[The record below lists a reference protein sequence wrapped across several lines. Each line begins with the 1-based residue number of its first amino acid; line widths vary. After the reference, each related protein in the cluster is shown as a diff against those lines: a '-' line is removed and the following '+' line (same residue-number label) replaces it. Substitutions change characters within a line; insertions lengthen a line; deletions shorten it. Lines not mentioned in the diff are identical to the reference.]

1 MRQGPICSLSSGH
14 WLIFLARELFGFDLT
29 RDAKWPNHCTNN
41 NLSYNRIRKYG
52 KRRWKVKR
60 THSSTSQIKLL
71 GKAKIYYEGMM
82 MKDPFLKI
90 WDHGVLNQISNR
102 VEVSA
107 TNRISSCPSPPS
119 PPFGSI
125 RVAHYHHSDA
135 KCCSPLE
142 KRKPQEDEQ
151 RVCVLKCNVRE
162 PQ

>member
-1 MRQGPICSLSSGH
+1 
-14 WLIFLARELFGFDLT
+14 
-29 RDAKWPNHCTNN
+29 
-41 NLSYNRIRKYG
+41 
-52 KRRWKVKR
+52 
-60 THSSTSQIKLL
+60 
-71 GKAKIYYEGMM
+71 

-107 TNRISSCPSPPS
+107 TNRISSCPSPPP

-151 RVCVLKCNVRE
+151 RVCVFWNAMCVNPNNCGEIFQFYTSDSSLY
-162 PQ
+162 